1 MNKKVLITGGT
12 GFIGKNVVNEL
23 INRGYEVHSLVYP
36 PFAPEQ
42 KGLVQYEMNLLDFNT
57 LDTFFKNHSFEN
69 LIHLAWYVGPKCH
82 VHDLN
87 LDWTIATLNLLK
99 FFCYG
104 IQCCF

>member
-42 KGLVQYEMNLLDFNT
+42 KGLVQYEMNLLDN
-57 LDTFFKNHSFEN
+57 FKKAE
-69 LIHLAWYVGPKCH
+69 VQ
-82 VHDLN
+82 
-87 LDWTIATLNLLK
+87 K
-99 FFCYG
+99 F
-104 IQCCF
+104 